1 VTGWVA
7 KRFWAAV
14 AVAPG
19 DAGYAV
25 RLDARPVKT
34 PAKRP
39 LLLPTAAMAE
49 AVAAEWAAVTEVI
62 DPRLMPVTRAANA
75 AIDKVAPQFAEVA
88 ALVAA
93 YGGSDLLCYRAAEP
107 AELASAQAEAWD
119 PLIDWAAENYGARL
133 ASGRGITPVAQ
144 PPQAVA
150 QLAAEVAACTPFQ
163 LAALHDLVALSGSL
177 VLGLAATRGARD
189 ADTLWH
195 LSRFDEDWQ
204 AARWGRD
211 DEAAAAE
218 AAKRQDFLAADE
230 FWRLSSPPAA

>member
-1 VTGWVA
+1 VSGWVA
-7 KRFWAAV
+7 RRFWAAV
-14 AVAPG
+14 TVVTEAAGHAVL
-19 DAGYAV
+19 
-25 RLDARPVKT
+25 LDARAVRT

-39 LLLPTAAMAE
+39 LTLPTRAMAE
-49 AVAAEWAAVTEVI
+49 AVAAEWAAVDDLI

-75 AIDKVAPQFAEVA
+75 AIDKVAPQFDEVA

-93 YGGSDLLCYRAAEP
+93 YGGSDLLCYRADEP

-119 PLIDWAAENYGARL
+119 PLLDWAAATYGARL
-133 ASGRGITPVAQ
+133 ASGRGIAPVVQ

-150 QLAAEVAACTPFQ
+150 RLAAEVAACTPFQ

-177 VLGLAATRGARD
+177 VLGLAATRRARD
-189 ADTLWH
+189 AGALWQ

-218 AAKRQDFLAADE
+218 AAKRQGFLAADE
-230 FWRLSSPPAA
+230 FWRLSSPSAA